1 MKGRPDDT
9 TSQAV
14 VKLWHEQDSP
24 QQLVHTPLEH
34 GRADRV
40 LDAGYLFSKNVTH
53 IALLLIYM
61 PDLKPNI
68 GIGKRAWGIA

>member
-14 VKLWHEQDSP
+14 VKPWHEQDSP

-34 GRADRV
+34 ERAGWV
-40 LDAGYLFSKNVTH
+40 LDAGKFRVKT
-53 IALLLIYM
+53 LLTSPCCSYT
-61 PDLKPNI
+61 
-68 GIGKRAWGIA
+68 

>member
-1 MKGRPDDT
+1 MKGHPDDT

-14 VKLWHEQDSP
+14 VTLWHEQDSP

-40 LDAGYLFSKNVTH
+40 LDAGNF
-53 IALLLIYM
+53 
-61 PDLKPNI
+61 
-68 GIGKRAWGIA
+68 